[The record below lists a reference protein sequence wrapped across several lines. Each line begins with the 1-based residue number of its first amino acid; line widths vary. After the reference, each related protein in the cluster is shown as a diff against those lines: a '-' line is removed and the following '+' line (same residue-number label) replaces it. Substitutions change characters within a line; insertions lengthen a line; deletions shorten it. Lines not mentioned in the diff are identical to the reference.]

1 MPVMPAIQQVPAG
14 GQQGQATVVHQAP
27 SIWQKMGMG
36 AMMGAGVGLSIGF
49 IGGAFQI
56 LRAGPGPKGAL
67 ATLSQFMATSGATF
81 AFFLSIGSVIRNENG
96 VMSPLEEARWRQAA
110 QQGSL
115 KVLAHQRF
123 ASRTQQQQE
132 TQTSL

>member
-1 MPVMPAIQQVPAG
+1 MPAMPPMQ
-14 GQQGQATVVHQAP
+14 VHQAP
-27 SIWQKMGMG
+27 GQGQMIPQAPSVWQKLQMG

-67 ATLSQFMATSGATF
+67 ATMSQFMGTSAATF
-81 AFFLSIGSVIRNENG
+81 AFFLSIGSVIRSDASL
-96 VMSPLEEARWRQAA
+96 SPVEEARWRQAY

-115 KVLAHQRF
+115 RVLADQR
-123 ASRTQQQQE
+123 R
-132 TQTSL
+132 QTLH

>member
-1 MPVMPAIQQVPAG
+1 MLCPLLLFAV
-14 GQQGQATVVHQAP
+14 
-27 SIWQKMGMG
+27 GMG

-81 AFFLSIGSVIRNENG
+81 A
-96 VMSPLEEARWRQAA
+96 
-110 QQGSL
+110 
-115 KVLAHQRF
+115 
-123 ASRTQQQQE
+123 
-132 TQTSL
+132 